1 MGKITDLRENDN
13 RGDATISISRSVQTR
28 YRQAVAIS
36 PWIRLDV
43 SDISRGGNDNA
54 QLLKQ

>member
-1 MGKITDLRENDN
+1 MGKITGLRENDN
-13 RGDATISISRSVQTR
+13 RGDATISRSVQTR